1 MADLTTI
8 SIEFIDRAIQ
18 AKLKEIADRIENP
31 SELMEEIGQIVLLAT
46 DMRWEKEEDPNG
58 IRWAEDSA
66 YTRAQKVAQGR
77 IDKILQNTGRG
88 RASIHYQVNKDQV
101 AIGTNVG
108 YMVDFQ
114 LGTNGQTKR
123 VFLGVSKE
131 DEAEIMLAANAY
143 IQKAIDKGG

>member
-18 AKLKEIADRIENP
+18 AKLREVADAIEDP
-31 SELMEEIGQIVLLAT
+31 SELMEEIGQIVLLST

-58 IRWAEDSA
+58 IRWAENSA
-66 YTRAQKVAQGR
+66 YTRSQKVAQGR

-88 RASIHYQVNKDQV
+88 RASIHYQVNKGQV

-143 IQKAIDKGG
+143 LQNAINK